1 MFSTFL
7 NKESQCFLD
16 LSVFINYRPDE
27 LLFYYY
33 DSTIN
38 ISLETYLQMQEWL
51 DNNMGNPDNLST
63 WIDFINI
70 ELEAGQ
76 DLLEMHLSDYL
87 NSVGPYYYVP
97 TNTQFHFSRFHSAE
111 EEFLT
116 SADLAQLFNYHK
128 RPQLDRPLNKYAQT
142 RKTNKKGLR
151 SKDELIR
158 DISMCKAS
166 LGKIASLDKHI
177 LYINKFIEQRQS
189 ICEASDLE
197 PAEPNL
203 IPIKPKKPAEPQS
216 RFNLLDS
223 IGLPKRHTK
232 PGSNSDYSQKMKIYF
247 IKSRQHE
254 KACERYKKALQNW
267 PENRDAFVQK
277 CGLEVQE
284 AKSTLKNALELR
296 SIYQDIIRKSYVHSV
311 YQNVD
316 TLNKFQ
322 YYLETGRADDLQ
334 GCMNIYEIESHW
346 EDVKAGQERIENT
359 IYHLQPDNEALF
371 YANQEVNRLIAST
384 IEQ

>member
-1 MFSTFL
+1 
-7 NKESQCFLD
+7 
-16 LSVFINYRPDE
+16 
-27 LLFYYY
+27 
-33 DSTIN
+33 
-38 ISLETYLQMQEWL
+38 
-51 DNNMGNPDNLST
+51 
-63 WIDFINI
+63 
-70 ELEAGQ
+70 
-76 DLLEMHLSDYL
+76 
-87 NSVGPYYYVP
+87 
-97 TNTQFHFSRFHSAE
+97 
-111 EEFLT
+111 
-116 SADLAQLFNYHK
+116 
-128 RPQLDRPLNKYAQT
+128 
-142 RKTNKKGLR
+142 
-151 SKDELIR
+151 
-158 DISMCKAS
+158 
-166 LGKIASLDKHI
+166 
-177 LYINKFIEQRQS
+177 
-189 ICEASDLE
+189 
-197 PAEPNL
+197 
-203 IPIKPKKPAEPQS
+203 
-216 RFNLLDS
+216 
-223 IGLPKRHTK
+223 
-232 PGSNSDYSQKMKIYF
+232 MKIYF

-267 PENRDAFVQK
+267 PENREAFVQK